1 MKDIVVSEKELHEIC
16 KRLGHEL
23 TERYKDNA
31 LPPVFIGVMKGALP
45 FMMDL
50 IREVECPILT
60 DYVTISSYMGK
71 ESTGV
76 IKLKKDIDTDL
87 TGRDVVIVEDII
99 DTGVTLEWFK
109 EYLKNNYYPKDIS
122 ICVLLDKKCKRK
134 VDVPVDYI
142 GKEIGDAFIVGYGL
156 DYDEFFRNEKEIFI
170 PTKEQIEE
178 IDKLNN

>member
-16 KRLGHEL
+16 QRIGHEL
-23 TERYKDNA
+23 TERYKDNV

-50 IREVECPILT
+50 IREIKCPILT

-99 DTGVTLEWFK
+99 DTGITLEWFK
-109 EYLKNNYYPKDIS
+109 EYLKNNYY
-122 ICVLLDKKCKRK
+122 KKCKRK
-134 VDVPVDYI
+134 VDVPVDYV

-178 IDKLNN
+178 IDKMNN

>member
-16 KRLGHEL
+16 QRIGHEL
-23 TERYKDNA
+23 TERYKNNV

-50 IREVECPILT
+50 IREIKCPILT

-76 IKLKKDIDTDL
+76 IKLKKDIDT
-87 TGRDVVIVEDII
+87 GI
-99 DTGVTLEWFK
+99 TLEWFK

-134 VDVPVDYI
+134 VDVPVDYV

-178 IDKLNN
+178 IDKMNN

>member
-1 MKDIVVSEKELHEIC
+1 MNKVEY
-16 KRLGHEL
+16 LGLQIEN
-23 TERYKDNA
+23 E
-31 LPPVFIGVMKGALP
+31 
-45 FMMDL
+45 
-50 IREVECPILT
+50 
-60 DYVTISSYMGK
+60 
-71 ESTGV
+71 
-76 IKLKKDIDTDL
+76 LKKK
-87 TGRDVVIVEDII
+87 EDEI
-99 DTGVTLEWFK
+99 LKKFE

-134 VDVPVDYI
+134 VDVPVDYV

>member
-23 TERYKDNA
+23 TERYKDNV

-109 EYLKNNYYPKDIS
+109 EYLKNKES
-122 ICVLLDKKCKRK
+122 KEKRK
-134 VDVPVDYI
+134 MKK
-142 GKEIGDAFIVGYGL
+142 GKLFVIDGTDGSGKQTQLETL
-156 DYDEFFRNEKEIFI
+156 KEKLMFQLIM
-170 PTKEQIEE
+170 
-178 IDKLNN
+178 